1 MQLIFDT
8 SSNHCIIITV
18 IIVICVMSCHAF
30 CHCYCNA
37 SCHSQEVSLQGE
49 EEEEVMEQQR
59 LRHLVGLQ
67 SQEIMALK
75 DEIRTLSHK
84 GGHILPPP
92 HAPMAAAVGNE
103 TTHNS
108 LL

>member
-1 MQLIFDT
+1 MHNVTHI
-8 SSNHCIIITV
+8 
-18 IIVICVMSCHAF
+18 
-30 CHCYCNA
+30 
-37 SCHSQEVSLQGE
+37 QEVSLQGE
-49 EEEEVMEQQR
+49 EEEEAMEQQR
-59 LRHLVGLQ
+59 LKHLVGLQ

-103 TTHNS
+103 PTHNS